1 LIIDGRD
8 DRESRDAALEERE
21 MLPRS
26 TFGLLTGKAIC
37 LLAATL
43 MLSATTAQA
52 AAIWGS
58 SGEDEL
64 VGSRDT
70 SATGGATGTKD
81 WADGGFNI
89 AWDISFDEDTELWTY
104 IYHVTANRKE
114 VSHLLLEV
122 TEGDGGVL
130 IDEGS
135 SNVVA
140 PTTYTATSNGNSN
153 PLMPN
158 PLYGVK
164 FDYGDLDEVYTIVTD
179 RAPVY
184 GVFYAKDGK
193 SGGIDVVAY
202 ANALKESDYKTDEA
216 LTINDFIV
224 RPNGKHGPDPD
235 PGGDPDPPT
244 NAVPEPMTASL
255 AAVAAASLLL
265 ATRRRR

>member
-1 LIIDGRD
+1 
-8 DRESRDAALEERE
+8 

-26 TFGLLTGKAIC
+26 TFGLLTVKAIC

-43 MLSATTAQA
+43 TLSATTAQA

-58 SGEDEL
+58 SGEGEL
-64 VGSRDT
+64 IGSRDT
-70 SATGGATGTKD
+70 SAAGGATGTKD
-81 WADGGFNI
+81 WANGGFNI

-104 IYHVTANRKE
+104 IYHVTTDRKE

-122 TEGDGGVL
+122 TQGDGGVL
-130 IDEGS
+130 IGDDSSPVDEIKTFNPGD
-135 SNVVA
+135 
-140 PTTYTATSNGNSN
+140 PSN
-153 PLMPN
+153 PLLPN
-158 PLYGVK
+158 KLYAAK
-164 FDYGDLDEVYTIVTD
+164 LDFGSTDTIYTIVTD

-224 RPNGKHGPDPD
+224 RPNGKHGPETD